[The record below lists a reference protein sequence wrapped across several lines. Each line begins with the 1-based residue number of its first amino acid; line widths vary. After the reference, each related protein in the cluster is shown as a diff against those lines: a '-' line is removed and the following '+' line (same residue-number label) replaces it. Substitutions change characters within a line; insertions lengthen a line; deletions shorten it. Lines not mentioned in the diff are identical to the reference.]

1 MGFPSVGL
9 TERVKLRR
17 FRKTA
22 SDGARDR
29 ARRRAVLLSIVF
41 SVAFSFVCS
50 RWPGSDGRTAVV
62 LDAVGLLALCG
73 YAYRHADRALG
84 RLLAAA
90 GAFGLAE
97 LPADFLCVRCT
108 GTLDYA
114 VARSA
119 MVWESPWW
127 MPFSWALVA
136 VQVGTFG
143 DAAIRRFGLIRGALL
158 TGLPGAL
165 LIPFY
170 EEMAWG
176 ANWWRYRNCLLIG
189 HTPVYIVFAEGII
202 GAGLALLGCLAMR
215 VCTERSAVALGT
227 CAGLVTILGG
237 VVGWGA
243 VEFICRG
250 ARPLWP

>member
-9 TERVKLRR
+9 NERVKLRFLR
-17 FRKTA
+17 ETTG
-22 SDGARDR
+22 DGARDR
-29 ARRRAVLLSIVF
+29 ARRWAVLLSIAF
-41 SVAFSFVCS
+41 SVTFSFLCS
-50 RWPGSDGRTAVV
+50 RWPGSDGRTAAV
-62 LDAVGLLALCG
+62 LDAVGLLALCN
-73 YAYRHADRALG
+73 YAYRRGDRELG

-136 VQVGTFG
+136 VQVGTLG
-143 DAAIRRFGLIRGALL
+143 DAAIRRFDFVRGALL
-158 TGLPGAL
+158 TGLTGAL

-202 GAGLALLGCLAMR
+202 GAGLALLGYLAMR
-215 VCTERSAVALGT
+215 VCTAWSAVTLGA
-227 CAGLVTILGG
+227 CAGLVTLLGG

-250 ARPLWP
+250 VRPLWP